1 MTLKLLYQKINP
13 VEYLS
18 LAKNLS
24 SQLDIAALRSAA
36 DRAYYASF
44 LTCRENLRLKGY
56 IVPYNGID
64 EHEYISRTL
73 RTVIGSLGNDENRLR
88 RARNEITYNTNDLI
102 AGQNDVMPLEWILK
116 TASELITSV
125 EALPQKFKSQ

>member
-1 MTLKLLYQKINP
+1 MNTYRLLKI
-13 VEYLS
+13 
-18 LAKNLS
+18 S